1 MFNEVYKNSKVR
13 KPYNQIIDWANSLP
27 ENVIVKKKNEAES
40 LFKRIGITFSVYKGD
55 TNMF

>member
-40 LFKRIGITFSVYKGD
+40 LFKLYDLETQNLISQI
-55 TNMF
+55 